1 MKHSAGPTCST
12 TNGGRRLQL
21 DAALENLAYD
31 INSSNQEKPPTFWE
45 NAMGMMLVERH
56 QASFFGK
63 LLESCRAVKGRDS
76 SPRDE
81 ARRSLARWVKTAGH
95 ARPIMQRRGQSG
107 AGFRGVLGK
116 AKSLPEAKARA
127 IADFFVKKDESHD
140 LGLLVAEVQTVL
152 TRQGLRFGANDKVE
166 DEGYTTPPTP
176 ETSASPA
183 PSTPAEEEQ
192 LEERVTCVECKLAE
206 VRRSFSETERSLA
219 AEIRGLRAALQEE
232 QKSRTA
238 ENTRWRRQFS
248 MMVDVQEAMEAR
260 LADVLRLAE
269 EAFALKSTREEDMEE
284 EKEVVVDEEGD
295 FSMTE

>member
-1 MKHSAGPTCST
+1 
-12 TNGGRRLQL
+12 
-21 DAALENLAYD
+21 
-31 INSSNQEKPPTFWE
+31 
-45 NAMGMMLVERH
+45 MGMMLVERH

-166 DEGYTTPPTP
+166 VRFVD
-176 ETSASPA
+176 ASVLVA
-183 PSTPAEEEQ
+183 VRVLGGLSFFRTQCYLSQLARWVFPS
-192 LEERVTCVECKLAE
+192 VVIYG
-206 VRRSFSETERSLA
+206 SE
-219 AEIRGLRAALQEE
+219 
-232 QKSRTA
+232 
-238 ENTRWRRQFS
+238 
-248 MMVDVQEAMEAR
+248 
-260 LADVLRLAE
+260 
-269 EAFALKSTREEDMEE
+269 
-284 EKEVVVDEEGD
+284 
-295 FSMTE
+295 